1 MQAEKILRAEGD
13 KPHHPR
19 VLLLAQTGK
28 AASIIG
34 KCLLCYIINSFCSL
48 KIIFLGGTTIHG
60 AFDFKFGIEV
70 TTSGDKKL
78 AQLRENLT
86 EVKLIIIDEMSL
98 VSADQL
104 YKIDAKLREIFHLN
118 KHIPFGGIA
127 MVLVGDLL
135 QIPPVKGVY
144 IFQRPKFEK
153 SCVAHDLAEY
163 AGKSTF

>member
-1 MQAEKILRAEGD
+1 MQAEKILRSEGD

-34 KCLLCYIINSFCSL
+34 KCLLCNIINFYSL
-48 KIIFLGGTTIHG
+48 NIIFLGGTTIHG

-70 TTSGDKKL
+70 STSGDKKL
-78 AQLRENLT
+78 AQLRENLS

-153 SCVAHDLAEY
+153 SSVAHDLAEH

>member
-1 MQAEKILRAEGD
+1 
-13 KPHHPR
+13 
-19 VLLLAQTGK
+19 
-28 AASIIG
+28 
-34 KCLLCYIINSFCSL
+34 
-48 KIIFLGGTTIHG
+48 
-60 AFDFKFGIEV
+60 
-70 TTSGDKKL
+70 
-78 AQLRENLT
+78 
-86 EVKLIIIDEMSL
+86 MSL

-163 AGKSTF
+163 AGKSTFWILKIYKTLDK